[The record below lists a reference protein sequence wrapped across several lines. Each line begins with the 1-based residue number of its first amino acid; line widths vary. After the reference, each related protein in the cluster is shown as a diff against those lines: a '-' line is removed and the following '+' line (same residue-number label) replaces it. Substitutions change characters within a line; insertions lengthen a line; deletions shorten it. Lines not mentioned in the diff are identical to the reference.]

1 MLGPLVL
8 VFLVVPFVELYVIFQ
23 LGHAIGFGN
32 TIAVMII
39 VSLVGAWLV
48 KREGISTLRKAQR
61 ELDAGRLPGKQVV
74 DGLLILLAGGL
85 LLTPGFVT
93 DVVGILLLLP
103 PVRALLRRGVSKRM
117 STRIITVQSRPT
129 PPHPPDWPEI
139 DHQ

>member
-8 VFLVVPFVELYVIFQ
+8 LFLLVPFVELYVIIQ

-48 KREGISTLRKAQR
+48 KREGISALRKAQR
-61 ELDAGRLPGKQVV
+61 ELDAGRMPGKQLV
-74 DGLLILLAGGL
+74 DGLLILLAGAL

-93 DVVGILLLLP
+93 DVFGILLLLP
-103 PVRALLRRGVSKRM
+103 PVRALVRGRVSKRM
-117 STRIITVQSRPT
+117 STRVITVQSRPA
-129 PPHPPDWPEI
+129 PPDWPQI